1 MANILVGIIMFFCDV
16 GMVFGAVLSYVVQI
30 HKMWKERVCEGFS
43 TYVSFI
49 LILSNLIRL
58 FWWYLAHFSTIIL
71 MAAILMVIC

>member
-1 MANILVGIIMFFCDV
+1 MTILVGILSFLCDCS
-16 GMVFGAVLSYVVQI
+16 MILGAVASYIVQI

-58 FWWYLAHFSTIIL
+58 FWWYLARFSVVIL
-71 MAAILMVIC
+71 LAAILMVIC